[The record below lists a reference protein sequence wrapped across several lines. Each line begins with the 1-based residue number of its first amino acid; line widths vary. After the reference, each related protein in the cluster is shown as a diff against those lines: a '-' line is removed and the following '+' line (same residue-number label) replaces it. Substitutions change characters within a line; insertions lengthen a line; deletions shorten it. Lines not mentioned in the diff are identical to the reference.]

1 MQALSTGKTNQD
13 QVKIKGVIHNK
24 TIIDCTYISMWTEKN
39 KGIEWREILMLRID
53 HYTRMTA
60 FFFLRKNLEAF
71 EQFKIHKEMV
81 ETEIE

>member
-1 MQALSTGKTNQD
+1 
-13 QVKIKGVIHNK
+13 
-24 TIIDCTYISMWTEKN
+24 MWTEKN

-71 EQFKIHKEMV
+71 KHLKIYKDMVENKMDFKIKCLILDNGGEF
-81 ETEIE
+81 E